1 MRMSRRLWSLRGAV
15 FGVAAALLLAG
26 CEVYQ
31 PASPEEISRARYVSE
46 EPPSIT
52 LVSMVNTRTGKSAHS
67 ALLINGSE
75 RVLYDPAGTFTH
87 PDLPRRGD
95 IHYGITPRFLD
106 YYERYHARHSH
117 FVHSQTV
124 YVSRATA
131 DRVLANAQAI
141 GPTPK
146 MLCNT
151 SVAAALKPVPPFT
164 EVRSSIFPEA
174 SREDFARISGVR
186 DSYVREADTGK
197 NNAWEAGAAPA
208 MN

>member
-1 MRMSRRLWSLRGAV
+1 MGLAALRSAILALV
-15 FGVAAALLLAG
+15 AALLLAG
-26 CEVYQ
+26 CEIYE
-31 PASPEEISRARYVSE
+31 PASPEEISRASYVSS
-46 EPPSIT
+46 EPPSVT
-52 LVSMVNTRTGKSAHS
+52 LVSMVNTRSGRSAHS

-131 DRVLANAQAI
+131 DQVLANAKAI

-151 SVAAALKPVPPFT
+151 SVAAALRPVSPFT
-164 EVRSSIFPEA
+164 EVRVSISPEA
-174 SREDFARISGVR
+174 SRRDFARIPGVE
-186 DSYVREADTGK
+186 DSYVREDDIGQ
-197 NNAWEAGAAPA
+197 NNAWEAA

>member
-1 MRMSRRLWSLRGAV
+1 MRRVLIALC
-15 FGVAAALLLAG
+15 AALALSG
-26 CEVYQ
+26 CEIYREAEPVEV
-31 PASPEEISRARYVSE
+31 ARARYVSE
-46 EPPSIT
+46 EPPSVTLIT
-52 LVSMVNTRTGKSAHS
+52 MVNASNGRAAHS

-75 RVLYDPAGTFTH
+75 RVLYDPAGTFQH

-131 DRVLANAQAI
+131 DQVLANAKAI

-151 SVAAALKPVPPFT
+151 SVAAALRPVSPFT
-164 EVRSSIFPEA
+164 EVRVSISPEA
-174 SREDFARISGVR
+174 SRRDFARIPGVE
-186 DSYVREADTGK
+186 DSYVREDDIGQ
-197 NNAWEAGAAPA
+197 NNAWEAA

>member
-1 MRMSRRLWSLRGAV
+1 MRLFGRLKAGI
-15 FGVAAALLLAG
+15 VALGCALVLAG
-26 CEVYQ
+26 CEIYE

-46 EPPSIT
+46 EPPSVT
-52 LVSMVNTRTGKSAHS
+52 LISMVSNRTGRSAHS

-95 IHYGITPRFLD
+95 IHYGMTPRYLD

-117 FVHSQTV
+117 HVHSQTV

-131 DRVLANAQAI
+131 DQVLANAQAR

-146 MLCNT
+146 LLCNT
-151 SVAAALKPVPPFT
+151 AVAAVLRPVPPFT
-164 EVRSSIFPEA
+164 GISGSISPEPA
-174 SREDFARISGVR
+174 RRDFAQIPGVAESFVYGDDPGQTR
-186 DSYVREADTGK
+186 VWETEA
-197 NNAWEAGAAPA
+197 AGG
-208 MN
+208 

>member
-1 MRMSRRLWSLRGAV
+1 MGLAALRSAILAL
-15 FGVAAALLLAG
+15 VAAPLLAG
-26 CEVYQ
+26 CEIYE
-31 PASPEEISRARYVSE
+31 PASPEEISRASYVSS
-46 EPPSIT
+46 EPPSVT
-52 LVSMVNTRTGKSAHS
+52 LVSMVSTRSGRSAHS

-131 DRVLANAQAI
+131 DQVLAIA
-141 GPTPK
+141 
-146 MLCNT
+146 
-151 SVAAALKPVPPFT
+151 
-164 EVRSSIFPEA
+164 
-174 SREDFARISGVR
+174 
-186 DSYVREADTGK
+186 
-197 NNAWEAGAAPA
+197 
-208 MN
+208 